1 MSDES
6 IGSQC
11 GIAETNPQARSA
23 PCGQISSIFRSQ
35 FSTSYT
41 DVIKQLDLS
50 LAPLQVVSHN
60 SDSAALTHAEM
71 PSRTAIRTMRRVA
84 ITVAV
89 RQQMPT
95 YRDRGGARG
104 HRLRVNAADHICA
117 ASWSPGCDAG
127 PF

>member
-35 FSTSYT
+35 LSASYT
-41 DVIKQLDLS
+41 DVINTSFKPDS
-50 LAPLQVVSHN
+50 APSREPKFG
-60 SDSAALTHAEM
+60 DSAALTHAEM
-71 PSRTAIRTMRRVA
+71 PRRTAIRMMRRVA

-89 RQQMPT
+89 QQ
-95 YRDRGGARG
+95 
-104 HRLRVNAADHICA
+104 
-117 ASWSPGCDAG
+117 
-127 PF
+127 